1 MNEQHRPGV
10 VHETGGGVYTVVL
23 DNGQRVHA
31 SIRGRLKQQQRT
43 GSRVVIGDQVQMKV
57 EGEVATIESVNDRR
71 TELVRRGRGRAAK
84 ILAANLDRVF
94 VVIALREPRGSTQL
108 IDRMLVL
115 VEASGMQP
123 VLVLNKSD
131 LKATE
136 PDAEAWAALYR
147 SVGYQVLV
155 TSAPS
160 ATGISELHDEMCSG
174 ISALIGPSG
183 AGKSTLL
190 NVVDPGLE
198 LSTGALSRKTG
209 TGRHTTVG
217 SRLITLECGGLVA
230 DTPGFGDVGLWSV
243 DPETVGSCFPEFA
256 EMSQDCRFR
265 GCTHLH
271 EPGCMVREALE
282 EGRIAASRYVS
293 YQNLRREAK
302 EQDGY

>member
-123 VLVLNKSD
+123 VLVLNKAD

-136 PDAEAWAALYR
+136 SDAEAWAALYR

-243 DPETVGSCFPEFA
+243 DPETVESCFPEFA

-271 EPGCMVREALE
+271 EPGCMVRGALE
-282 EGRIAASRYVS
+282 EGTIAASRYAS

>member
-1 MNEQHRPGV
+1 MSEHLRPGV
-10 VHETGGGVYTVVL
+10 VHETAGGVYTVVL
-23 DNGQRVHA
+23 ENGQRVDA

-43 GSRVVIGDQVQMKV
+43 GSRVVIGDQVQVSV
-57 EGEVATIESVNDRR
+57 EGESATIESVDDRH
-71 TELVRRGRGRAAK
+71 TELVRRGRGRTAK

-123 VLVLNKSD
+123 VLVLNKAD
-131 LKATE
+131 LKASQS
-136 PDAEAWAALYR
+136 DAEVWAALYR
-147 SVGYQVLV
+147 SVGYRVLI

-160 ATGISELHDEMCSG
+160 AIGVSELHEELCSG

-190 NVVDPGLE
+190 NMVDPGLE
-198 LSTGALSRKTG
+198 LRTGALSRKTG

-243 DPETVGSCFPEFA
+243 DPETVESCFPEFA
-256 EMSQDCRFR
+256 EMSRHCRFR

-271 EPGCMVREALE
+271 EPGCAVREALE
-282 EGRIAASRYVS
+282 EGRIAASRYES
-293 YQNLRREAK
+293 YENLRREAR